1 MKSEGIYIVTR
12 KLTGV
17 TLNLTLEEAG
27 YLRTVCGQIGGD
39 PKNTPRGFFTKLADH
54 LDSLGVKRD
63 GKLSESTVDILNST
77 IGIFFER

>member
-27 YLRTVCGQIGGD
+27 YLRKVCGQIGGD
-39 PKNTPRGFFTKLADH
+39 PDTTPRGFFTKLANH
-54 LDSLGVKRD
+54 LDSLGVKKTGEISDSD
-63 GKLSESTVDILNST
+63 GT
-77 IGIFFER
+77 GIFFEKF